1 MKKYRKM
8 FVSSYADERFYI
20 EKFEMGADAYRE
32 DDYEG
37 IIERLRVV
45 SIISSHK
52 LSKESEKTIEG
63 CGSLFMIDLFDDYDV
78 IFEHDNIIYHI
89 IFESDG
95 EIDELPEI
103 NDIIYC

>member
-52 LSKESEKTIEG
+52 LSRESEK
-63 CGSLFMIDLFDDYDV
+63 MIDECGFDDYDI

>member
-32 DDYEG
+32 DSYEG

-45 SIISSHK
+45 SIISSHE
-52 LSKESEKTIEG
+52 LSRESEK
-63 CGSLFMIDLFDDYDV
+63 MIDEYVFVDYAT

-89 IFESDG
+89 RFESDG